1 MLYNARRSLPA
12 HSQYSRSN
20 EFCFCL
26 PHSHTY
32 DIILSKGMKSN
43 KVLAHVGQKSIDCE
57 HVTHF
62 AIVPTARCTI
72 PIVLCDRSRRTVGGK
87 LCENWEIIIYS
98 R

>member
-1 MLYNARRSLPA
+1 
-12 HSQYSRSN
+12 
-20 EFCFCL
+20 
-26 PHSHTY
+26 
-32 DIILSKGMKSN
+32 MKSN

-62 AIVPTARCTI
+62 AIVPWQMYQLFYATG
-72 PIVLCDRSRRTVGGK
+72 VVGLSEEK